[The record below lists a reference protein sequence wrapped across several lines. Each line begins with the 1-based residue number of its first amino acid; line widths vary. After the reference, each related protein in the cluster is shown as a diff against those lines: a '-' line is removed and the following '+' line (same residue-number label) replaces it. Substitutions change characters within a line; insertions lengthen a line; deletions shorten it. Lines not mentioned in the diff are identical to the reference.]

1 MLNLTIFSLS
11 LASTYSISP
20 FLSSHRITIQNSN
33 LNHYFC
39 SILILNPIQIYVG
52 KSSFSHGFGSL
63 LKLNKGS
70 YEGLSYN
77 SFDQKISEGGQN
89 TLITF
94 VECRFKIIYEDKNSG
109 SFIQIYSQA
118 TFYMTNCIFD
128 SCKTLSEFLN
138 LDVKATTMSHICCSN
153 LGSIGQNTGKDIFAK
168 FSIKDDSFIKFIYST
183 FVGESQQDMQS
194 KDLIHINGRS
204 FCKFQCLN
212 FSDLKVR
219 GSFEDNTVY
228 SLRLESIRCLSFY
241 MNTLCNITA
250 SSTLFLSVKEPVS
263 ISYYVGYSNFI
274 GNQFNQ
280 YCIYFDMAQN
290 SKAYLD
296 NCVFQKNTNKDL
308 LHCQGGETKSITVHE
323 CYFDVYVELTNCFFN
338 SGSIVNTNAKLN
350 DLIHFATDNICQGDP
365 DVNASVCRN
374 GECPDNRGCDAG
386 KFQFSPGDPSYEI
399 KHDPNMDPPIPTPSS
414 NFTYSIMFS
423 ESSYFTL
430 SGKFSNSALF
440 TNSYTFSIST
450 YFSDSNDFSKTDEFT
465 KTDLFS
471 NSADFSETDYFSNSA
486 DFTKTVGFSKTLFF
500 SDSADFTKTS
510 VFSETDYF
518 SHSADF
524 SKTIGF
530 TKSYYF
536 SSSIDFS
543 KSENFSKS
551 DLFTKSKLF
560 SETQKFSTSE
570 LFTKS
575 FEFTNSN
582 NLNRSLHFTKS
593 YAFSSSVYFTN
604 SEEYSRS
611 KYFSSSIN
619 FTSSYEYTKSSDFTS
634 SFYFSNTDE
643 YTKSSYFS
651 FSFFFTNSNEYTRS
665 NYFSYSLYFSNS
677 GQFTISLIFSKSN
690 IFSNS
695 DEIINIMPIKSS
707 FSNSFVFS
715 FSDNFKYTQTHQ
727 QKSNIFINIKT
738 EENQKL
744 STGMKVGIG
753 SAIGAISLAVIIIG
767 IIFLR
772 KRKFVSIEHMSEDI
786 EIHDITSMTTINENP
801 LVNFMSDDD
810 PFEDEFI

>member
-128 SCKTLSEFLN
+128 SCKTLSDFLN

-296 NCVFQKNTNKDL
+296 NCVFQRNTNKDL
-308 LHCQGGETKSITVHE
+308 LHCQGGETESITVHE
-323 CYFDVYVELTNCFFN
+323 CYFDVYVELTNCFLN

-350 DLIHFATDNICQGDP
+350 DLIHFATDNMCQGDP

-386 KFQFSPGDPSYEI
+386 KFQFLPGDPSYEI

-695 DEIINIMPIKSS
+695 DEIINIIPIKSS

-727 QKSNIFINIKT
+727 KMRKCIISKKAIFSLILKLKKT
-738 EENQKL
+738 KN
-744 STGMKVGIG
+744 
-753 SAIGAISLAVIIIG
+753 
-767 IIFLR
+767 FLL
-772 KRKFVSIEHMSEDI
+772 E
-786 EIHDITSMTTINENP
+786 
-801 LVNFMSDDD
+801 
-810 PFEDEFI
+810 